1 MQTAIDTYLVTSLS
15 SNFRSVQRSEM
26 NPPLRVTLLSPVF
39 LRALVC
45 WFWHRH
51 YAKHYIAL
59 AHYAIF
65 FYQVWYNCI
74 GHLIYMKMSLS
85 ICIKKNVPNSMKEF
99 AFNLQVSQRSPAQ
112 LGKEGNSHGGH
123 IRKWVYIADRTPG
136 LHFKVLP
143 WQVAKLIQVKFFSV
157 SPPRQLS
164 VMSVLNTTSASI
176 GILNNYTL
184 K

>member
-65 FYQVWYNCI
+65 SIRYGTTVLVISFTWRWVFPSV
-74 GHLIYMKMSLS
+74 LKKMSQIQWRSLLS
-85 ICIKKNVPNSMKEF
+85 IYRCHSSALPNWVKKE
-99 AFNLQVSQRSPAQ
+99 
-112 LGKEGNSHGGH
+112 
-123 IRKWVYIADRTPG
+123 IAVG
-136 LHFKVLP
+136 
-143 WQVAKLIQVKFFSV
+143 
-157 SPPRQLS
+157 
-164 VMSVLNTTSASI
+164 
-176 GILNNYTL
+176 GILGSGFTL
-184 K
+184 QIELLGYILKCFLDRWLNLSRWNSSLSHLLDSSLWCLCSIPHLPA